1 MALRASLL
9 TAADRLQR
17 LQLWIAAAALVV
29 LMTVTVADVFLRYLF
44 SNPIRASYDTVES
57 MLLVFVFNA
66 MPAAFFN
73 RRHVVI
79 DLIDAAVGPRAT
91 AVLVRIADVL
101 SVLCLLLLILAMI
114 IPAGQA
120 YQYADVKME
129 LRLPIYVLWIAAL
142 VSLAGALFCAVVAL
156 LARPAAVNVGRAG

>member
-1 MALRASLL
+1 MALRARLV

-17 LQLWIAAAALVV
+17 LQLWISAVALGV
-29 LMTVTVADVFLRYLF
+29 LMMMTVLDVVLRYLF
-44 SNPIRASYDTVES
+44 NHPIRYSYDTVES
-57 MLLVFVFNA
+57 MLLVFALNA
-66 MPAAFFN
+66 MPAAFFT

-79 DLIDAAVGPRAT
+79 DLIDGAIGPRAT

-101 SVLCLLLLILAMI
+101 AVLCLVLLMWAMVT
-114 IPAGQA
+114 PAQQS

-142 VSLAGALFCAVVAL
+142 VSLAGALFCAIVAL
-156 LARPAAVNVGRAG
+156 AARPVSVKHELSE